1 MLAVCLA
8 GTEAGEV
15 RVKVLDAEHIEWH
28 KHKYRLYM
36 RCSASSTH
44 SLCVFMRVRF
54 FQPLLCTEEDLH
66 PVAFPPPLSQGL
78 FYGSLLLLDGSM
90 QDFSLSQWQ
99 QAWSG
104 MQNHCWSM
112 SQDVDEDEPDEDDE
126 DEEDEAGEA
135 DGGGDKGGSARQR
148 RLPTVHRHGTESEA
162 SADSDDSDNGSEDDD
177 EEEEEEEVEESDDSE
192 VSDDASD
199 VNEEEPPPELVVQSC
214 KALPSKRQRR
224 YEARVNRAER
234 RAM

>member
-15 RVKVLDAEHIEWH
+15 RVKVLDTEHIEWN

-112 SQDVDEDEPDEDDE
+112 SQDVDEDEPEDDE
-126 DEEDEAGEA
+126 DEEDEEDDEEDADEA
-135 DGGGDKGGSARQR
+135 DRGGDKVGSACQR
-148 RLPTVHRHGTESEA
+148 RLPTVHGHGTQSEEST
-162 SADSDDSDNGSEDDD
+162 DSDDSNDGSDDDD
-177 EEEEEEEVEESDDSE
+177 EEEESDDSE
-192 VSDDASD
+192 ISEDASD
-199 VNEEEPPPELVVQSC
+199 DNEEEPPPELVVQSC

-234 RAM
+234 SAM